1 MSDMK
6 MIKGIVSFIMTI
18 IMILMPIYC
27 FASESEV
34 EINESLSPRYAI
46 EADVSP
52 VLRIS
57 ESSAKASV
65 NLSVDKG
72 TADKAEIRVVLERKI
87 DTGYMV
93 EKTWRDQTVTFSSA
107 GSVSCSKSHALKT
120 KGTYRIRVS
129 GILYKNGTEVG
140 SFTDETSSMVVY

>member
-107 GSVSCSKSHALKT
+107 GSVSWSKSHALKT

>member
-1 MSDMK
+1 MSDKK
-6 MIKGIVSFIMTI
+6 MIKGIVSLLMTI
-18 IMILMPIYC
+18 VMILMPVYC
-27 FASESEV
+27 FASESEA
-34 EINESLSPRYAI
+34 EINESLSPRYAV
-46 EADVSP
+46 EVDVSP

-57 ESSAKASV
+57 GSSAKASV

-87 DTGYMV
+87 DTGYLV

-107 GSVSCSKSHALKT
+107 GSVSWSKSHTLKT
-120 KGTYRIRVS
+120 NGTYRIRVS
-129 GILYKNGTEVG
+129 GILYKDGTELG

>member
-107 GSVSCSKSHALKT
+107 GSVSWSKSHALKT

-129 GILYKNGTEVG
+129 GILYRDGTELG